1 MLLPDE
7 DDHHDR
13 RESTW
18 RRDCENDGTWMAG
31 PFQTNDQ
38 AWRWYDRHFSAGAF
52 DAEHRNA
59 VRTKINEDGALW

>member
-7 DDHHDR
+7 VITMTVEKVHGDVI
-13 RESTW
+13 
-18 RRDCENDGTWMAG
+18 ENDDTWMAG

-59 VRTKINEDGALW
+59 VPNEDGALW

>member
-1 MLLPDE
+1 MINMTVEKVHGDWFVIE
-7 DDHHDR
+7 D
-13 RESTW
+13 
-18 RRDCENDGTWMAG
+18 DGTWMAG